1 MGDHALNQII
11 IPVRGCFGRRK
22 YEPRIKNVEALVFHR
37 SCIEI
42 INGNDHEKIEVVL
55 SAEAFLVP
63 FHGFFQASHR
73 MMGSFQISRFHIN
86 FEEDF
91 TSRLGGET
99 VFQAFEISCNHGKE
113 VTRFGEG
120 VLPDGSMS
128 SVFQVFG
135 PEQIPVGKQNRI
147 TF

>member
-1 MGDHALNQII
+1 MGDHALDQII
-11 IPVRGCFGRRK
+11 IPVRGCFGRGK

-42 INGNDHEKIEVVL
+42 INDNDHEKIEVIL
-55 SAEAFLVP
+55 SAKAFLVP

-73 MMGSFQISRFHIN
+73 MMGSFQVSRFHIN

-91 TSRLGGET
+91 APRLGGET
-99 VFQAFEISCNHGKE
+99 VFQTFKISCNHSKE

-135 PEQIPVGKQNRI
+135 LEQIPVGKQNRI

>member
-11 IPVRGCFGRRK
+11 IPVRSCFGRGK

-42 INGNDHEKIEVVL
+42 INGNNHEKVEVIL
-55 SAEAFLVP
+55 SAETSFVP

-91 TSRLGGET
+91 APGLGGET

-120 VLPDGSMS
+120 ILPDGSMS

-135 PEQIPVGKQNRI
+135 LEQIPVGKQNRI